1 MDRPK
6 YYLTTPIYYANSRPH
21 VGSAYTTIVCD
32 VIARYKR
39 MCGYE
44 VAYLTGTDE
53 HGVNIERAAEK
64 LGVTPQQLVDKNQ
77 QIFRDLWK
85 LLGIS
90 YTNFIRTTSPEH
102 ERAVQTLVRRTMAR
116 DKDLPPEK
124 RSIYKAKYEGRYCIY
139 DNLYVSD
146 TPEPANCQICGRPAE
161 LISEENYFFRLKAY
175 EKPLL
180 DFYRANPQWVQ
191 PDFRM
196 NEVKSF
202 VEAGLKD
209 VSISRKTIKWGI
221 PWPGDPEHVF
231 YVWYDALTSYM
242 SGIGYGEG
250 DIESVRHGASS
261 ASAEKGAPS
270 GGRGSSPSALG
281 ALASEGL
288 SGGRG
293 FSPGVSSDASGV
305 LTPEGNAEFNKFWP
319 ADLHMIG
326 KEIIR
331 FHAVYWPAFLMA
343 AGLPLPEK
351 IFAHGWL
358 LFEQEKMSKSKGN
371 VAYPEP
377 IVKAFDEL
385 TGAKVGNDALRYYL
399 LRETVFGQDGNF
411 SREAL
416 ITRYNADLANGLGN
430 LASRTLTMIDNY
442 FEGVI
447 PELGPANDAMEENA
461 AHLIKSAI
469 TYYDRFQFSECLQEI
484 WQLVSLAD
492 FSLAHEKPWKQ
503 ITEPN
508 GKELVGPLLYRIA
521 AAIRVVSVL
530 AHPVIPD
537 ATRKIW
543 EQLGQTDDLDDVDV
557 KQLQW
562 RGLIP
567 GTKIGKLE
575 GAFPRADKKEL
586 SERIEKMEN
595 EIRNPGAAV
604 EPSARANKTDASIEP
619 AAASTAAPSA
629 TAATSAAAG
638 AAAAPAPANAKITI
652 DDFAKVELRVGVVK
666 TAERIQ
672 GADKLLK
679 LTVDIGDEVRQVL
692 AGIALAYAPEEL
704 VGRKVVI
711 VVNLAP
717 RKMRGIES
725 NGMLL
730 AASAGADG
738 KPVLCTFAEDIPAGS
753 KVK

>member
-1 MDRPK
+1 MDKPK
-6 YYLTTPIYYANSRPH
+6 FYLTTPIYYANSRPH

-39 MCGYE
+39 MCGYD

-64 LGVTPQQLVDKNQ
+64 AGITPQELVDKNEK
-77 QIFRDLWK
+77 IFRELWK
-85 LLGIS
+85 LLGI
-90 YTNFIRTTSPEH
+90 TFTDFVRTTSKEH
-102 ERAVQTLVRRTMAR
+102 EHAVQTLVRRTLER
-116 DKDLPPEK
+116 DRGKPEAEK
-124 RSIYKAKYEGRYCIY
+124 SIYKAKYEGRYCIY

-161 LISEENYFFRLKAY
+161 LISEENYFFRLSAY
-175 EKPLL
+175 QGKLL
-180 DFYRANPQWVQ
+180 ELYKNNPQWVQ
-191 PDFRM
+191 PDFRL
-196 NEVKSF
+196 NEVRSF

-221 PWPGDPEHVF
+221 PWPNDPEHVF

-242 SGIGYGEG
+242 SGIGYSG
-250 DIESVRHGASS
+250 DRRKRFER
-261 ASAEKGAPS
+261 
-270 GGRGSSPSALG
+270 
-281 ALASEGL
+281 
-288 SGGRG
+288 
-293 FSPGVSSDASGV
+293 
-305 LTPEGNAEFNKFWP
+305 FWP

-377 IVKAFDEL
+377 IVKVL
-385 TGAKVGNDALRYYL
+385 GNDALRYYL

-430 LASRTLTMIDNY
+430 LASRTLTMIINY
-442 FEGVI
+442 FGGVI
-447 PELGPANDAMEENA
+447 PDRLPGSDPLEANVIHLAGTARRHYEAFKFSDAV
-461 AHLIKSAI
+461 
-469 TYYDRFQFSECLQEI
+469 QEI
-484 WQLVSLAD
+484 WQIVSLVD
-492 FSLAHEKPWKQ
+492 FRLVEEKPWKRVAEP
-503 ITEPN
+503 TE
-508 GKELVGPLLYRIA
+508 LASVGDVLTKA
-521 AAIRVVSVL
+521 AEAIRFACVL
-530 AHPVIPD
+530 AHPVIPE
-537 ATRKIW
+537 ATQKIW
-543 EQLGQTDDLDDVDV
+543 EQLGQEGKLSEVRID
-557 KQLQW
+557 QLQW
-562 RGLIP
+562 GGLEP
-567 GTKIGKLE
+567 GTKIKKPE
-575 GAFPRADKKEL
+575 AVFPRVDKQEAM
-586 SERIEKMEN
+586 ERIEAMEN
-595 EIRNPGAAV
+595 QIRNPGARPA
-604 EPSARANKTDASIEP
+604 EDSSTTTTASAALPK
-619 AAASTAAPSA
+619 AAASAPASA
-629 TAATSAAAG
+629 TSHSPLATDS
-638 AAAAPAPANAKITI
+638 KITI

-666 TAERIQ
+666 AAERIQ

-679 LTVDIGDEVRQVL
+679 LQVDIGDEVRQVL
-692 AGIALAYAPEEL
+692 AGIALAYAPEDL
-704 VGRKVVI
+704 IGRKVVI
-711 VVNLAP
+711 VTNLAP
-717 RKMRGIES
+717 RKMRGLES

-738 KPVLCTFAEDIPAGS
+738 KPVLCTFAEDIAPGA